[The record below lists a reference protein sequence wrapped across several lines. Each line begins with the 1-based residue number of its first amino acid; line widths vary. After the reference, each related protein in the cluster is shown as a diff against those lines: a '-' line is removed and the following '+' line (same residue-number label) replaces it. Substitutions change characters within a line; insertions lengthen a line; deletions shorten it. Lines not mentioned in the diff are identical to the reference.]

1 MISDK
6 AIREFKAIWL
16 KETGEE
22 IDDRKAIEE
31 ATRLLVFFDAIYR
44 PLKREWVDND
54 YHVDTSTEKKADPL
68 LDR

>member
-1 MISDK
+1 MISAK
-6 AIREFKAIWL
+6 AIKEFKVIWL

-22 IDDRKAIEE
+22 IDDRKALTE

-44 PLKREWVDND
+44 PLKKEWVETDD
-54 YHVDTSTEKKADPL
+54 HVHTKTENQKDPL

>member
-1 MISDK
+1 MISEK
-6 AIREFKAIWL
+6 AIREFKSIWL

-22 IDDRKAIEE
+22 IDDRKALAE

-44 PLKREWVDND
+44 PLKKEWVEND
-54 YHVDTSTEKKADPL
+54 YHVDTTTEKQTDPL

>member
-1 MISDK
+1 MISEK

-22 IDDRKAIEE
+22 IDDRKALAE

-44 PLKREWVDND
+44 PLKKEWVTTND
-54 YHVDTSTEKKADPL
+54 HVHPPTEDQKDPL

>member
-1 MISDK
+1 MISEK

-22 IDDRKAIEE
+22 IDDRKALAE

-44 PLKREWVDND
+44 PLKKEWATTND
-54 YHVDTSTEKKADPL
+54 YVHTETEDQKDPL
-68 LDR
+68 LD